1 MGARRPELTEPVVV
15 DQWWA
20 NRRHDAIVTTL
31 STFKGHTI
39 ADIRKH
45 AMNRE
50 GKLVPTSKGIAMKVT
65 RLGDLL
71 KAVQKAIEKSE
82 ELGLIDAEGGE

>member
-1 MGARRPELTEPVVV
+1 MGARRPELTDPVVV

-31 STFKGHTI
+31 STFKGHNI
-39 ADIRKH
+39 IDVRKH

-50 GKLVPTSKGIAMKVT
+50 GKLVPTGKGIAMKVT
-65 RLGDLL
+65 RLKDLL
-71 KAVQKAIEKSE
+71 NAVQKAIAKSE
-82 ELGLIDAEGGE
+82 ELGLIDGELSE